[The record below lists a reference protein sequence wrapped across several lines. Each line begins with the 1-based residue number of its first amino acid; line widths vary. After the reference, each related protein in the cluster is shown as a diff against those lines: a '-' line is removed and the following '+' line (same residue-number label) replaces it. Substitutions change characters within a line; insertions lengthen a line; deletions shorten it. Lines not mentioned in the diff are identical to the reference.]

1 MVKKVILMLTC
12 VCICG
17 IAQGQM
23 SFKTEVDEA
32 ELNSLRT
39 EFQELVKRKD
49 VQKAVEKGA
58 QVSELLILSKNYKEA
73 SNICIQMDNL
83 IYPYNRQT
91 GKTNYYLL
99 FLVAKERLR
108 LYTQESDAQKSKTQL
123 DQMNYCIRYMN
134 DDSHTDDI
142 LLVRAEYYHR
152 FGMEERSLEAY
163 EMLLQ
168 RAISGK
174 GDQDREY
181 SYQNMITYAERNKHT
196 QLGQIVQSKYTAW
209 QDSVQMVRAA
219 EELKTLKGEH
229 EAILTDLQQK
239 ERTIS
244 NNQMVIIGLWTFI
257 IAAIA
262 AFVILFFLFLRSIYR
277 IRKLKK
283 SLTIA
288 NESNAQKSAFVSN
301 ISSQITPSLEGM
313 EHALDYSSASA
324 ARDKLADLKKN
335 ISDMQTY
342 ISLEEVLDEPY
353 PVKNTDI
360 SLLCKSIMEK
370 VKPSIKEE
378 VESSVDAPRISIK
391 TNTEALEQILGY
403 LLSRSSKQTKS
414 GKILLE
420 FKKRNART
428 GQFIITD
435 TGTPIDPTLQED
447 LFKPFGL
454 PDPAMKDD
462 NWGLPICKLIAHKL
476 NGTLKIDAEYK
487 RGTRFILDLCS

>member
-1 MVKKVILMLTC
+1 MVKRVILILMC
-12 VCICG
+12 VCFCG
-17 IAQGQM
+17 IAQGQI
-23 SFKTEVDEA
+23 SFKTEVSEA
-32 ELNSLRT
+32 ELSSLRA
-39 EFQELVKRKD
+39 EFQELIKQKD

-58 QVSELLILSKNYKEA
+58 QLSELLTLNKNYREA
-73 SNICIQMDNL
+73 SSICLQMDNL

-108 LYTQESDAQKSKTQL
+108 LYTQESDASKSKTQL

-142 LLVRAEYYHR
+142 LLIRAQYYHR
-152 FGMEERSLEAY
+152 FGMEEKSIESY
-163 EMLLQ
+163 EILLQ
-168 RAISGK
+168 RGISGK
-174 GDQDREY
+174 GDQDREDCY
-181 SYQNMITYAERNKHT
+181 KNMIAYAERSKHT
-196 QLGQIVQSKYTAW
+196 QLGQIVQKKYTAW

-219 EELKTLKGEH
+219 EELKTLKEEH
-229 EAILTDLQQK
+229 EAIQTDLQQK
-239 ERTIS
+239 EKTIS
-244 NNQMVIIGLWTFI
+244 NNQLIIIGLWTFI

-283 SLTIA
+283 SLKIA
-288 NESNAQKSAFVSN
+288 NDSNAQKSAFVSN
-301 ISSQITPSLEGM
+301 ISSQITPSLEEV
-313 EHALDYSSASA
+313 EHALDYSSTSA

-335 ISDMQTY
+335 IADMQTY
-342 ISLEEVLDEPY
+342 ISLEEDIEEPY
-353 PVKNTDI
+353 PVKNADI
-360 SLLCKSIMEK
+360 SLLCKGIMEK
-370 VKPSIKEE
+370 VKPIIKEE

-403 LLSRSSKQTKS
+403 LLSRSAKQTER

-435 TGTPIDPTLQED
+435 TGIPIDPELQED
-447 LFKPFGL
+447 LFKPFGV
-454 PDPAMKDD
+454 PNPNMKDD
-462 NWGLPICKLIAHKL
+462 NWGLPICKLVAHKL